1 MEKWAVGKRC
11 EGVKDPEREDG
22 LGERREEKG
31 EEEAGMEHQVRDR
44 SQS

>member
-22 LGERREEKG
+22 LGVRRERG
-31 EEEAGMEHQVRDR
+31 EEEAGIEHQVRGR
-44 SQS
+44 SLS